1 MTHHLLAGHTL
12 PDDLRQNLL
21 RSARGLKRASQD
33 RRELRPL
40 AGRHIAIACPDPA
53 RHEHD
58 PVERAATSLGA
69 RVSYISLDALD
80 FAPEQQALARMLASL
95 YDVTD
100 CSALSAE
107 RARELQRLA
116 SIPVFD
122 GLAGAERPLRTL
134 LPALAGGAD
143 DDATGTE
150 DENLNSLLQAALIE
164 ALA

>member
-1 MTHHLLAGHTL
+1 MSHHFLAGHTL
-12 PDDLRQNLL
+12 PDDLRQSLL

-33 RRELRPL
+33 QRALRPL
-40 AGRHIAIACPDPA
+40 TGRHIAIACPDPA
-53 RHEHD
+53 RHESD
-58 PVERAATSLGA
+58 PVERAATGLGA

-80 FAPEQQALARMLASL
+80 IAPEHHALARMLGSL
-95 YDVTD
+95 YDVID

-122 GLAGAERPLRTL
+122 GLACAERPLREL
-134 LPALAGGAD
+134 LPALAGAAD
-143 DDATGTE
+143 GEATGT
-150 DENLNSLLQAALIE
+150 DDDNLNSLLQAALIQ